1 MSATAT
7 PPVLGDHAVT
17 DAPASAASKRVR
29 SEDASRARL
38 LGQPVRLNMLRALLT
53 TEALSFVELKN
64 LMNTT
69 DGNLSMHARKLEDAQ
84 IVSCTKGFQGRF
96 PRTEY
101 RLTTAGRAIVEQY
114 LQQHNG

>member
-7 PPVLGDHAVT
+7 SPVLGDHVLT
-17 DAPASAASKRVR
+17 DSPVSAPSKRVR
-29 SEDASRARL
+29 TEDASRARL
-38 LGQPVRLNMLRALLT
+38 LGQPVRLSMLRALLA
-53 TEALSFVELKN
+53 TETLSFVELKN

-84 IVSCTKGFQGRF
+84 IVACTKGFQGRF

-101 RLTTAGRAIVEQY
+101 RLTAAGRAIVEQY
-114 LQQHNG
+114 LQQSA

>member
-7 PPVLGDHAVT
+7 PTALGDHTLIEAA
-17 DAPASAASKRVR
+17 APKRVR
-29 SEDASRARL
+29 NEDASRARL
-38 LGQPVRLNMLRALLT
+38 LGQPVRLSMLRALLA
-53 TEALSFVELKN
+53 TETLSFVELKN

-101 RLTTAGRAIVEQY
+101 RLTPAGRTIVEQY
-114 LQQHNG
+114 LQLQQHND

>member
-7 PPVLGDHAVT
+7 SPFLGDHVLASSS
-17 DAPASAASKRVR
+17 APAAPRRARN
-29 SEDASRARL
+29 EETSRLRL
-38 LGQPVRLNMLRALLT
+38 LGQPMRLNMLRALLT
-53 TEALSFVELKN
+53 TEALSFVELKH

-101 RLTTAGRAIVEQY
+101 RLTPAGRAIVEQF
-114 LQQHNG
+114 LQQMQ

>member
-7 PPVLGDHAVT
+7 SPVLGDHVLTGLSAL
-17 DAPASAASKRVR
+17 PATSPRARND
-29 SEDASRARL
+29 DASQARL
-38 LGQPVRLNMLRALLT
+38 LGQPVRLGMLRALLT
-53 TEALSFVELKN
+53 TESLSFVELKH

-101 RLTTAGRAIVEQY
+101 RLTPAGRQAIEQY
-114 LQQHNG
+114 LLQVE

>member
-7 PPVLGDHAVT
+7 SPVFGDHVLAGSS
-17 DAPASAASKRVR
+17 APAAPRRVLT
-29 SEDASRARL
+29 EEASRVRL
-38 LGQPVRLNMLRALLT
+38 LGQPMRLNMLRALLT
-53 TEALSFVELKN
+53 TEALSFVELKH

-101 RLTTAGRAIVEQY
+101 RLTIAGRAIVEQF
-114 LQQHNG
+114 LQQQNE